1 MRHPAPTMFNLIPKE
16 AAFFDLFEKA
26 AANAHAGTLSLVEF
40 LERFDD
46 LPERARR
53 IKELEHVG
61 DELTHETIDRLN
73 KTFITPIDREDIHE
87 LVGRVDDI
95 LDLID
100 TAADRICLFKI
111 ERPIDEAKELAR
123 CLVRQTELLRE
134 MMPYLRNMK
143 NADAVRQKVR
153 EVHRLESE
161 ADRIEHKALAALFET
176 SPDPMNVIKWKNI
189 IEILEAATDR
199 CEDVANVIEGIVLKN
214 V

>member
-1 MRHPAPTMFNLIPKE
+1 MFNLIPKE

-26 AANAHAGTLSLVEF
+26 AANAHAGSEAIVEF
-40 LERFDD
+40 LDHFDD
-46 LPERARR
+46 VDARVRR
-53 IKELEHVG
+53 IKELEHIG
-61 DELTHETIDRLN
+61 DELTHETIERLN

-87 LVGRVDDI
+87 LAGRIDDI

-100 TAADRICLFKI
+100 TAADRMLLFKI
-111 ERPIDEAKELAR
+111 KKPIEESKALAR
-123 CLVRQTELLRE
+123 CLARQTALLRE

-143 NADAVRQKVR
+143 NVEAVRLKVR

-161 ADRIEHKALAALFET
+161 ADRIEHQALATLFET
-176 SPDPMNVIKWKNI
+176 DGDPMNVIKWKNI

-214 V
+214 A